1 MFNVLRKK
9 GEILDLMCSTY
20 SDIVES
26 TVHVESLDETKGK
39 QNKSETLCSITDSS
53 FNVFIELEVECRR
66 YLTYETL
73 KEQRSETCNYVEN
86 ILQNDKKQQK
96 NFFRSIASV
105 FCEDHRIVESEAD
118 FEQTDVC
125 DFQIM

>member
-1 MFNVLRKK
+1 MPPEKIKMFNVLRKK

-26 TVHVESLDETKGK
+26 TVDVESLDETKIK
-39 QNKSETLCSITDSS
+39 NKSESLCSITDSS
-53 FNVFIELEVECRR
+53 FNVFIELEVDCRR

-96 NFFRSIASV
+96 NFY
-105 FCEDHRIVESEAD
+105 
-118 FEQTDVC
+118 
-125 DFQIM
+125 